1 MSIFTCHICNAFF
14 HRKAHL
20 EQHLNKKNS
29 CKRENMDF
37 KKEALQTP
45 PQNPTQFTQFSTQ
58 FTQFS
63 TQKPQFST
71 ICPKNLEKPIFSD
84 DNVNVNLDNFDE
96 IKNSSILN
104 DDLNSNSNS
113 SLIETNDLNNL
124 NNANNANNANNTN
137 NTNNITIECKYC
149 LKNFSRKDALKRHLV
164 GFCKVKKQYDEEKE
178 DIFKKLLEH
187 EQTLRMKEEQIETL
201 MEQNKIFV
209 NELEV
214 LKKKINKLS
223 KTEKT
228 KVDKVDKI
236 DKALLVDNI
245 DVNIS
250 NTISNSN
257 NITNTINTNSNTNN
271 VVFQLVNYGKEDL
284 NKIDTKEFVN
294 SIVKN
299 NRLCGVKIPEE
310 ILKLIHFNPN
320 YPELNNIY
328 ISDINR
334 EKCMIYDDG
343 MWKLSPDDKIPEV
356 IDKVVKFSYDK
367 QDMLREKFANNKPV
381 IDRLN
386 VIDKY
391 TKFTDVEYLEELK
404 VARDEENINNQEEIK
419 RCEEFQKKT
428 YNTFK
433 TTLYNEGLK
442 IKKKN
447 K

>member
-1 MSIFTCHICNAFF
+1 MNIYECPICNVCF

-20 EQHLNKKNS
+20 EQHLNKKKS
-29 CKRENMDF
+29 CKN
-37 KKEALQTP
+37 KKNSFQKSNQEMSPHNSA
-45 PQNPTQFTQFSTQ
+45 QFTHNSTQ
-58 FTQFS
+58 FTQN
-63 TQKPQFST
+63 T
-71 ICPKNLEKPIFSD
+71 ILQSSKNYLVFGEQS
-84 DNVNVNLDNFDE
+84 NNE
-96 IKNSSILN
+96 SI
-104 DDLNSNSNS
+104 
-113 SLIETNDLNNL
+113 
-124 NNANNANNANNTN
+124 NTN
-137 NTNNITIECKYC
+137 ESYEQDEHNEQDEAILECKYC
-149 LKNFSRKDALKRHLV
+149 LKTFSRKDTLKRHLV
-164 GFCKVKKQYDEEKE
+164 GYCRVKKKCEDEKE
-178 DIFKKLLEH
+178 DIFKKLLER
-187 EQTLRMKEEQIETL
+187 EQMLRVKEEQIESL

-209 NELEV
+209 SELNV

-223 KTEKT
+223 KY
-228 KVDKVDKI
+228 DKNIKYNKYEQNSNCKLI
-236 DKALLVDNI
+236 DSS
-245 DVNIS
+245 IS
-250 NTISNSN
+250 NTGICSNNSNIMIDNKIICADNINVDISNSN
-257 NITNTINTNSNTNN
+257 NVITNSNNIISNTNN

-284 NKIDTKEFVN
+284 NLIDTKEFIN

-367 QDMLREKFANNKPV
+367 QDVLREKFANNKPV

-386 VIDKY
+386 IIDKY
-391 TKFTDVEYLEELK
+391 TKFNDIEYLEELK
-404 VARDEENINNQEEIK
+404 IAKEEECANNDEEIK

-433 TTLYNEGLK
+433 TTMYNEGLK
-442 IKKKN
+442 IKKKTN
-447 K
+447 QKSKLKIEQK